1 MAEFR
6 DLIREFGLEDEIR
19 TARIELALA
28 WEDVPG
34 RALKALRLRAGLE
47 QRDLAARLQVSP
59 RRVAHLESGRADM
72 SDDIVYDLAQALGVS
87 CSQVIRAATLDH
99 SASA

>member
-1 MAEFR
+1 
-6 DLIREFGLEDEIR
+6 
-19 TARIELALA
+19 
-28 WEDVPG
+28 
-34 RALKALRLRAGLE
+34 
-47 QRDLAARLQVSP
+47 
-59 RRVAHLESGRADM
+59 M